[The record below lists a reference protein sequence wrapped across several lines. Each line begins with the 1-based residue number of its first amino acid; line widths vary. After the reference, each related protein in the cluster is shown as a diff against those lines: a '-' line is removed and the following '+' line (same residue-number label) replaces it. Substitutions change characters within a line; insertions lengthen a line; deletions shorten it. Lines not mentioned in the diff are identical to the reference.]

1 MKTSDQENMSTIEY
15 IETAVSKPKKTWGP
29 KHDGL
34 QLKFEFKSEHKGR
47 KCSVPLYH
55 LYSPTMDLP
64 ALPEHENRWPQN
76 VYTAEGIISNIYN
89 AAIRIL
95 RSNDAEPTRVAYH
108 YDALST
114 EALPLLEAIESD
126 TSPADYQLLHDWL
139 LVCARLIGEVAAM
152 LKDISGNLH
161 V

>member
-1 MKTSDQENMSTIEY
+1 
-15 IETAVSKPKKTWGP
+15 
-29 KHDGL
+29 
-34 QLKFEFKSEHKGR
+34 
-47 KCSVPLYH
+47 
-55 LYSPTMDLP
+55 MDLP

-126 TSPADYQLLHDWL
+126 TSPAAYQLLHDWL

-161 V
+161 VGNAERANVIIPELVTLGHQQC

>member
-1 MKTSDQENMSTIEY
+1 
-15 IETAVSKPKKTWGP
+15 
-29 KHDGL
+29 
-34 QLKFEFKSEHKGR
+34 
-47 KCSVPLYH
+47 
-55 LYSPTMDLP
+55 MDLP

-76 VYTAEGIISNIYN
+76 VYT
-89 AAIRIL
+89 
-95 RSNDAEPTRVAYH
+95 
-108 YDALST
+108 
-114 EALPLLEAIESD
+114 LLEAIESD